1 MEVSFDVRDI
11 LSFRLILD
19 IYALFQMVLDSLPV
33 AVDVFEMV
41 VGGC

>member
-1 MEVSFDVRDI
+1 MILVFNVPDI

-19 IYALFQMVLDSLPV
+19 IYALIQMVLDSLPV